1 MTNRSP
7 SPSHLHGIGNCVGKT
22 LTKSEWLHKRQL
34 ELWHVGGVLYVAKVP
49 GGDGGGPL

>member
-1 MTNRSP
+1 MTNTSP

-49 GGDGGGPL
+49 GGDVGGSL